1 MTCTSKTHVRY
12 PIQLRYPDCCA
23 CEVHVAGG
31 HAVDST
37 VGLDLREL
45 SAVSEYVDKW
55 ATYVVE
61 LHAVKLEEA
70 GERADLVDE
79 ARGELILRYYQEMGT
94 GSTAPCAYRLHGHLP
109 STPALPVR

>member
-12 PIQLRYPDCCA
+12 PIQLRYPDGRA
-23 CEVHVAGG
+23 CEIHVAGG

-37 VGLDLREL
+37 VGLDLREP
-45 SAVSEYVDKW
+45 SAVFENADKW
-55 ATYVVE
+55 TTYVVQ